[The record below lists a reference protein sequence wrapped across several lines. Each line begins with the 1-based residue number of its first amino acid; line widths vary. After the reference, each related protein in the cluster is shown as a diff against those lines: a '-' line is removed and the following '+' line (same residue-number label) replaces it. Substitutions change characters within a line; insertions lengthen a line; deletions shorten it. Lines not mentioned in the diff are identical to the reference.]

1 MELILVLKE
10 LKQTLSIRRNDFN
23 YSKKLDE
30 FESIIESIKSTDD
43 KEYCS
48 RLYKKKN
55 LTSTYKSLKYRM
67 EERLINDVI
76 SLASEEE
83 TLHSRIS
90 ANIVI
95 GKLFYIASVLIK
107 KNYRNPAISLFEKCF
122 RLSEKFHYFNYAFQ
136 SGDVLAG
143 HYGFV
148 DIDKKKVEYYL
159 KKNRELILILEAE
172 SYVKESNTIISHIY
186 VSHKGA
192 LSSDNL
198 SIIKNR
204 VEKMNELKIKYQT
217 YFIVHYTNDLSFYY
231 FQTIKNFP
239 KALETALNSLEEI
252 KNNNDGFSLFQAYRN
267 IGIAHLLLNNFSDS
281 ITWLYK
287 AKEFPSTKSRY
298 WLFIT
303 SLLYVNYV
311 HLHDYKKLFELSS
324 EVLSNRYLTEDPY
337 FNEQWKI
344 REAFLHFLIR
354 ADIIQLT
361 DAEIK
366 SLKPFVIGKFL
377 NSVPLHSK
385 DKSGQ
390 NITIIIIQI
399 LFLLT
404 DKKYDKII
412 DRIDA
417 LKQYSYRY
425 LKNDDTFRS
434 NCFIKML
441 LKMISADFHPLR
453 TRTYTADLQKKLE
466 KSSLVTDE
474 KSSQV
479 EVIPYDY
486 LWEVVMDLLEKYK

>member
-1 MELILVLKE
+1 MQLILVLKE
-10 LKQTLSIRRNDFN
+10 LKEILSTRRNDFN

-30 FESIIESIKSTDD
+30 FESIIDSIKSTDD

-67 EERLINDVI
+67 EERLMNDVI
-76 SLASEEE
+76 SLASEVE
-83 TLHSRIS
+83 TLNSRIS

-95 GKLFYIASVLIK
+95 GKLFYIASVLVK
-107 KNYRNPAISLFEKCF
+107 RNYRNPAISLFEKCF
-122 RLSEKFHYFNYAFQ
+122 RLSEKFHYFNYALQ
-136 SGDVLAG
+136 SGEALAG

-148 DIDKKKVEYYL
+148 DIDKKKMEYYL
-159 KKNRELILILEAE
+159 KKNRELILIIEAE
-172 SYVKESNTIISHIY
+172 NYVRESNTIISHFY

-192 LSSDNL
+192 MSSDNL
-198 SIIKNR
+198 AIIKNR
-204 VEKMNELKIKYQT
+204 VEKMNELKNKYQT
-217 YFIVHYTNDLSFYY
+217 YFIVNYTNDLSFYY
-231 FQTIKNFP
+231 FQTIKNYP

-252 KNNNDGFSLFQAYRN
+252 KNNSEGFSLFQTYRN
-267 IGIAHLLLNNFSDS
+267 IGIAHLLLNNFNDS
-281 ITWLYK
+281 IIWLNK

-298 WLFIT
+298 WFFIT
-303 SLLYVNYV
+303 SLLYINYA
-311 HLHDYKKLFELSS
+311 HQDLRKLFELSY
-324 EVLSNRYLTEDPY
+324 EVLSNGYLTEDPY
-337 FNEQWKI
+337 FHEQWKI

-354 ADIIQLT
+354 ADKIQLT
-361 DAEIK
+361 EAEKK

-377 NSVPLHSK
+377 NSVPFHSK

-399 LFLLT
+399 LFLLI

-417 LKQYSYRY
+417 LIQYSYRY

-441 LKMISADFHPLR
+441 LKMIAADFHPVR

-479 EVIPYDY
+479 EIIPYDY
-486 LWEVVMDLLEKYK
+486 LWEVVMELLEKYK